1 MTDLF
6 GGNLASRLTRE
17 ATDVNATRMRAEL
30 EFSEQSL
37 RLATEAAEVGT
48 WDLELVTDVLTWSD
62 RTRAMFG
69 ISPGVPCSM
78 SDFYAGLHPEDHEA
92 TSVAFASALDPARRA
107 TYDVE
112 YRVVG
117 REDGIV
123 RWVAA
128 KGRGLFADNGRCVRA
143 LGTAIDITVRKAA
156 EERLRTSEALL
167 AESERKFRAIT
178 DSIGHM
184 VWSSTPSGLHDFYN
198 QRWYDYTGVLRGSTD
213 AAAWTDMLHEADRDR
228 AWARW
233 QHCLQTG
240 EQYEIEHRLR
250 HSSGEYRWVLGR
262 AVPLHD
268 DHGRIVRWFGTCT
281 DIQEIVEAREVLA
294 RSREQLEREVAERT
308 LERDRTWRNS
318 QDLLVVLD
326 AHGILRAV
334 NPAWTSVLGW
344 QPNELLG
351 HSYFALIHPDDR
363 ILSEAALRSA
373 TGDGLPRYENRFRH
387 KDGSYRWIAWVA
399 SPEADLI
406 YASGRHVNVEKE
418 AARALARAEDQLRQ
432 SQKMEAIGQLTGGI
446 AHDFNNLLAGIIGSL
461 ELMQRRI
468 ATGRLD
474 SLDRY
479 SSMAITSAQRAA
491 GLTQRLLAFARRQPL
506 DPKRVE
512 ANRLVASMEDL
523 LRRTLGPAVD
533 LEMVLAGGLWPTLC
547 DPNQLENAILN
558 LAINARDAMPDGGRL
573 TVETA
578 NAHLDDAYAR
588 AQGGDVKPGQYIAV
602 SVTDTGVGMAPEII
616 EKAFDP
622 FFTTKPTG
630 QGTGLGLSMLYGF
643 IKQSEGHVRI
653 YSEMGRGTTFKVY
666 LPRHRGAA
674 DVEPAELAADTVS
687 TLQATAGETVL
698 VVDDEITVRVL
709 VIEILE
715 ELGYSAI
722 EAADGPHGLRI
733 LQSDARIDLLVTD
746 VGLPG
751 LNGRQLADAA
761 RESRPGLRV
770 LFMTGYAHNAAV
782 GTGSALEPGMEIISK
797 PFALDTL
804 AKKIRAMI
812 EPA

>member
-6 GGNLASRLTRE
+6 DGDLSFRTRDE
-17 ATDVNATRMRAEL
+17 ANGRDAALIQAEL

-37 RLATEAAEVGT
+37 RLATEAAEIGT
-48 WDLELVTDVLTWSD
+48 WDLNLVTDVLTWSD
-62 RTRAMFG
+62 RTKAMFG
-69 ISPGVPCSM
+69 ISPDVPCDM
-78 SDFYAGLHPEDHEA
+78 GDFYAGLHPDDREA
-92 TSVAFASALDPARRA
+92 TSVAFTSALDPMQRA

-112 YRVVG
+112 YRTIG
-117 REDGIV
+117 KEDGVV

-128 KGRGLFADNGRCVRA
+128 KGRGLFGEHGRCVRA
-143 LGTAIDITVRKAA
+143 LGTAIDITVRKAD
-156 EERLRTSEALL
+156 EERLRTSEVLH

-178 DSIGHM
+178 DSIDQM
-184 VWSSTPSGLHDFYN
+184 VWSTLPNGRHDFYN
-198 QRWYDYTGVLRGSTD
+198 QRWYDYTGVPHGLIDSD
-213 AAAWTDMLHEADRDR
+213 AWNDTFHPDDREH
-228 AWARW
+228 AWAKWR
-233 QHCLQTG
+233 HCLDTG
-240 EQYEIEHRLR
+240 EHYEVEYRKRHR
-250 HSSGEYRWVLGR
+250 SGAYRWVLGR
-262 AVPLHD
+262 AVPLRD
-268 DHGRIVRWFGTCT
+268 DQGRIIRWFGTCT

-294 RSREQLEREVAERT
+294 RSREHLEREVAERT

-318 QDLLVVLD
+318 QDLLVVMD
-326 AHGILRAV
+326 AQGVFHSV

-344 QPNELLG
+344 QENDLIGRGYL
-351 HSYFALIHPDDR
+351 SFIHPDDQDSSR
-363 ILSEAALRSA
+363 AALAQAAS
-373 TGDGLPRYENRFRH
+373 DGLPRYENRWRH

-399 SPEADLI
+399 SPEANLI
-406 YASGRHVNVEKE
+406 YGSGRHVTAERE
-418 AARALARAEDQLRQ
+418 AAQALARTEEQLRQ

-468 ATGRLD
+468 AAGRVNTLE
-474 SLDRY
+474 RY

-491 GLTQRLLAFARRQPL
+491 ALTQRLLAFARRQPL

-523 LRRTLGPAVD
+523 LRRSMGPSID

-558 LAINARDAMPDGGRL
+558 LAINARDAMPQGGRL
-573 TVETA
+573 TIETA
-578 NAHLDDAYAR
+578 NAHLDDAYVR
-588 AQGGDVKPGQYIAV
+588 SQGGEIRAGQYVAV
-602 SVTDTGVGMAPEII
+602 SVTDTGIGMAPEII

-653 YSEMGRGTTFKVY
+653 YSELGQGTTFKLY
-666 LPRHRGAA
+666 LPRHRGGA
-674 DVEPAELAADTVS
+674 DPDSAETAIDNSVALRAE
-687 TLQATAGETVL
+687 AGETVL
-698 VVDDEITVRVL
+698 VVDDEAAVRVL
-709 VIEILE
+709 VTEILE
-715 ELGYSAI
+715 ELGYAAI
-722 EAADGPHGLRI
+722 EAADGPSGLRI

-751 LNGRQLADAA
+751 LNGRQLADAG
-761 RESRPGLRV
+761 RVGRPGLKV

-812 EPA
+812 EPV